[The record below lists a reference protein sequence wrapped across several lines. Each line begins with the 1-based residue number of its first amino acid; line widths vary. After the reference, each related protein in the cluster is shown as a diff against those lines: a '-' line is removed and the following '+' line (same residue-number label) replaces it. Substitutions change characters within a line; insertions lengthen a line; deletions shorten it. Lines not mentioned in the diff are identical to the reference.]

1 MKRLL
6 TVFGSI
12 LFLTIPSSSF
22 ATTKLSDVGNS
33 DYKEAIY
40 FLFGEGVVGGYG
52 DGTFRPEKN
61 INRAEFLKIIIQSRY
76 EDELKQRNYNK
87 KCFDDITD
95 KNAWYVPYACF
106 AQDWGFISGYDGK
119 YLKPSKN
126 INLVEAAKII
136 SGIYGKNKVNINDS
150 EIWYRPY
157 MKYMLENQFV
167 PSEITTFNHN
177 LTRGD
182 MAEIITRADKQ
193 RFGKL
198 KGYLNFRKDT
208 YGEDYFPLWEEFN
221 NRALGREVTKKVGE
235 GTVPDRIIEIV
246 NTTHPGKKISGGYIS
261 DYNQWVSASY
271 SPNVNNNSLTDS
283 EEESFRT
290 ALLSSLNEKRQQ
302 NNKNKL
308 LSHGV
313 LNQVAQ
319 TFAEHLTVNAIYSHT
334 DKYGND
340 PFERVK
346 KAGYDGW
353 VAESMVWNKSGVSAA
368 INWWQNSSLHW
379 NNIMNSRYNH
389 AGIGVVK
396 EPTGGYMFILLTG
409 E

>member
-1 MKRLL
+1 MKNIIITFVLL
-6 TVFGSI
+6 FTSQ
-12 LFLTIPSSSF
+12 SF
-22 ATTKLSDVGNS
+22 ATTKLSDVDNS

-40 FLFGEGVVGGYG
+40 FLFGEGVIGGYE
-52 DGTFRPEKN
+52 DGTFRPNEN

-76 EDELKQRNYNK
+76 GKELEKRNYNK
-87 KCFDDITD
+87 RCFDDIKD

-106 AQDWGFISGYDGK
+106 AQDWGLISGYDGK
-119 YLKPSKN
+119 YLKPSKD

-136 SGIYGKNKVNINDS
+136 SKIYGKNKININDS

-157 MKYMLENQFV
+157 MKYMLENRLV
-167 PSEITTFNHN
+167 PEQIKTFNHK

-198 KGYLNFRKDT
+198 QGYLDYRKEH
-208 YGEDYFPLWEEFN
+208 YNEDYFPLWDEFN
-221 NRALGREVTKKVGE
+221 NNALGKETTKKVGE
-235 GTVPDRIIEIV
+235 GTVPQKIIEIV
-246 NTTHPGKKISGGYIS
+246 NTPHPGEEISGNYIS
-261 DYNQWVSASY
+261 NYNQWIPAPY
-271 SPNVNNNSLTDS
+271 KPNINNNSLNDE
-283 EEESFRT
+283 EEESLRI
-290 ALLSSLNEKRQQ
+290 ALLSLVNTERIK
-302 NNKNKL
+302 NIKNKL
-308 LSHGV
+308 ISHTT

-319 TFAEHLTVNAIYSHT
+319 NFAEHLTVNAIYSHT

-346 KAGYDGW
+346 KAGYKGF
-353 VAESMVWNKSGVSAA
+353 VAESMVWNKSGVLDA
-368 INWWQNSSLHW
+368 IAWWQNSSLHW

-396 EPTGGYMFILLTG
+396 EPTGGYLFVLLTG